1 MKKVSINRLKAKVRQ
16 YKMQQSKAQSNMIEG
31 NVNDYIKD
39 LINLYRSKTEL
50 PLTLIPIENKR

>member
-39 LINLYRSKTEL
+39 LINLYRSKNEL